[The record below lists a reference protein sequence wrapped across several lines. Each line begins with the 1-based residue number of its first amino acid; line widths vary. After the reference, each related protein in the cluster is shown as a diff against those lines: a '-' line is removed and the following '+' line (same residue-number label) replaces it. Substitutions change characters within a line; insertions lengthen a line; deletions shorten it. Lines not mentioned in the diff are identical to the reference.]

1 MNAEQILALFDQE
14 QRRDVEFSDVRREV
28 TPTVVRQIGLY
39 HPESAIIYSWLTP
52 ENVEVAIQTEID
64 YFGRLGHRVEW
75 KVYAHDAP
83 PDLKERLLAHGF
95 EAEESEALVILDLKS
110 SSPALWQPVTHEVR
124 RITDPNKLSDL
135 AIVHEGVWQDDFT
148 ALQERLANDLRQ
160 DPDHICVYAAYVEG
174 LPASSAWIYF
184 HQGSQFASL
193 WGGSTLP
200 AYRKRGLYSALLA
213 ARAQEAHRRGVRF
226 LTVDASPMS
235 RPILQS
241 FGFQWLTTIYPC
253 TWPAKQSEYGNFLL

>member
-28 TPTVVRQIGLY
+28 TPTVVRQVGLY
-39 HPESAIIYSWLTP
+39 HPQSAIIYSWLTP
-52 ENVEVAIQTEID
+52 ANVEAAILAEIA
-64 YFGRLGHRVEW
+64 YFDHLGHHFEW
-75 KVYAHDAP
+75 KVYAHDHP
-83 PDLKERLLAHGF
+83 SDLKDRLVAHGF
-95 EAEESEALVILDLKS
+95 EAEEPEALVVLDVES
-110 SSPALWQPVTHEVR
+110 GPAVLLQPVTHDVR
-124 RITDPNKLSDL
+124 RITNPDHLQDL
-135 AIVHEGVWQDDFT
+135 AIVHQGVWQDDFSI
-148 ALQERLANDLRQ
+148 LNERLANDLRQ
-160 DPDHICVYAAYVEG
+160 DPDHICVYAAYVDG
-174 LPASSAWIYF
+174 VPASSAWTYF
-184 HQGSQFASL
+184 HEGSQFASL

-213 ARAQEAHRRGVRF
+213 VRAQEAQRRGVRF

-253 TWPAKQSEYGNFLL
+253 KWQAKAG

>member
-28 TPTVVRQIGLY
+28 TPTVVRQVGLY
-39 HPESAIIYSWLTP
+39 HPQSAIIYSWLTP
-52 ENVEVAIQTEID
+52 ENVEAAIREEIA
-64 YFGRLGHRVEW
+64 YFSRLGHSVEW
-75 KVYAHDAP
+75 KVYAHDTP

-95 EAEESEALVILDLKS
+95 EAEEPEALVILDLETA
-110 SSPALWQPVTHEVR
+110 PVALFQPVRHDVR
-124 RITDPNKLSDL
+124 RITDPDELSDV
-135 AIVHEGVWQDDFT
+135 AIVYEGVWQEDF
-148 ALQERLANDLRQ
+148 ALLHERLANDLRQ
-160 DPDHICVYAAYVEG
+160 DPDHICVYVAYVDG

-184 HQGSQFASL
+184 HEGSQFASL

-253 TWPAKQSEYGNFLL
+253 KWQGKQSE